1 MSGKVIIEVTRGALA
16 GKKYEYEGV
25 EHIFVGRQEDCGI
38 VLPEKTVSRYHCLLE
53 IAPPDVK
60 LQDFGSLNGTFLNE
74 EKIGQRERS
83 QSWEEG
89 RALRHDEYSLKD
101 GDVLRLGK
109 QCELLCRIEAPEL
122 CALCGAELPENAVN
136 PVSSGTLPEGDAGM
150 YYSHDG
156 KRICENCYLEAEK
169 QRLME
174 LMAQLEAKKQA
185 ELEAQ
190 KQAKREA
197 ERKEKERIAKEKAEQ
212 ERIAKEKAKQERL
225 AKEKAEKLKE
235 EQRRKEEENRRKEA
249 ERLAREKAEREK
261 KAAEEA
267 ARRKEAERLQ
277 ALLEAE
283 KKKQKK
289 CAQCGKT
296 FIPKASDQ
304 TLCSDC
310 INKRDEAEVILKA
323 LLEAMIGGANQPAT
337 PSPVAGYEKVQRLG
351 RGGMGEVWKVRETKT
366 GKYYALKTMLPQVAV
381 NEQAKTLFLRE
392 AKVSEQLD
400 HKNVV
405 RTYKSGCANG
415 VFYILMDLCEG
426 GSVDSLM
433 AKHGGKLPL
442 ELATNIT
449 LQVLSGLDYVHNVK
463 VDVDIK
469 KGIFNATK
477 EVEATGLVHRD
488 FKPGN
493 IFLADNSDH
502 PVAKVADFGMA
513 KAFETAGMSKVTKD
527 GNAMGTPQFMPRQQA
542 VNFRYSKP
550 DVDVW
555 AAAASYYNMLTGQ
568 FPRDFTS
575 GKNPCM
581 VLMTGGI
588 VPIRQ
593 RDSSIPVKLAAV
605 IDRALQE
612 VPEIGYKSAA
622 TFRRDIIAALPEQVK
637 KAVRGVL

>member
-25 EHIFVGRQEDCGI
+25 EHIYVGRQDDCGI

-74 EKIGQRERS
+74 EKIGQRERT
-83 QSWEEG
+83 QTWEEG
-89 RALRHDEYSLKD
+89 RALRHDEYTIKD

-122 CALCGAELPENAVN
+122 CAVCGAVLPENAVN
-136 PVSSGTLPEGDAGM
+136 PISSGTLPDGDAGL
-150 YYSHDG
+150 YYSPTG
-156 KRICENCYLEAEK
+156 ERICENCYLEAEK

-174 LMAQLEAKKQA
+174 L
-185 ELEAQ
+185 LEAQ
-190 KQAKREA
+190 KQAQLEA
-197 ERKEKERIAKEKAEQ
+197 ERKEKERIAREKAEQ

-225 AKEKAEKLKE
+225 AKEKAAKLAE
-235 EQRRKEEENRRKEA
+235 EQRRKEEENQRKEA

-267 ARRKEAERLQ
+267 AKREEAKRKEAERLQ

-289 CAQCGKT
+289 CAQCGKM
-296 FIPKASDQ
+296 FIPKSSDQ
-304 TLCSDC
+304 TLCPDC
-310 INKRDEAEVILKA
+310 VNKRDEAEIILKA
-323 LLEAMIGGANQPAT
+323 LLEAMIGGAAQSAE
-337 PSPVAGYEKVQRLG
+337 PSPVEGYEKVQRLG
-351 RGGMGEVWKVRETKT
+351 RGGMGEVWKVREKKT
-366 GKYYALKTMLPQVAV
+366 GKYFALKTMLPQMAV

-426 GSVDSLM
+426 GSVDGLM
-433 AKHGGKLPL
+433 AKHGGKLCL
-442 ELATNIT
+442 EQATLIT
-449 LQVLSGLDYVHNVK
+449 LQVLDGLEYVHNVK

-469 KGIFNATK
+469 KGLFNSTK
-477 EVEATGLVHRD
+477 EVEAHGLVHRD

-493 IFLADNSDH
+493 IFLADNTDY

-527 GNAMGTPQFMPRQQA
+527 GSAMGTPQFMPRQQA
-542 VNFRYSKP
+542 VNFRYSEP

-568 FPRDFTS
+568 FPRDFTP

-593 RDSSIPVKLAAV
+593 RDQSIPPKLAAV

-612 VPEIGYKSAA
+612 FPEIGYKSAA
-622 TFRRDIIAALPEQVK
+622 TLRRDIIAALPEQVK
-637 KAVRGVL
+637 KAVLGVLK

>member
-25 EHIFVGRQEDCGI
+25 EHIYVGRQDDCGI
-38 VLPEKTVSRYHCLLE
+38 VLPEKTVSRYHCLLQ

-74 EKIGQRERS
+74 EKIGQRERT
-83 QSWEEG
+83 QTWEEG
-89 RALRHDEYSLKD
+89 RALRHDEYTIKD

-122 CALCGAELPENAVN
+122 CAVCGAVLPENAVN
-136 PVSSGTLPEGDAGM
+136 PISSGTLPDGDAGL
-150 YYSHDG
+150 YYSPTG
-156 KRICENCYLEAEK
+156 ERICENCYLEAEK

-174 LMAQLEAKKQA
+174 L
-185 ELEAQ
+185 LEAQ
-190 KQAKREA
+190 KQAQLEA
-197 ERKEKERIAKEKAEQ
+197 ERKEKERIAREKAEQ

-225 AKEKAEKLKE
+225 AKEKAAKLAE
-235 EQRRKEEENRRKEA
+235 EQRRKEEENQRKEA

-267 ARRKEAERLQ
+267 AKREEAKRKEAERLQ

-289 CAQCGKT
+289 CAQCGKM
-296 FIPKASDQ
+296 FIPKSSDQ
-304 TLCSDC
+304 TLCPDC
-310 INKRDEAEVILKA
+310 VNKRDEAEVILKA
-323 LLEAMIGGANQPAT
+323 LLEAMIGGAAQSAE
-337 PSPVAGYEKVQRLG
+337 PSPVEGYEKVQRLG
-351 RGGMGEVWKVRETKT
+351 RGGMGEVWKVREKKT
-366 GKYYALKTMLPQVAV
+366 GKYFALKTMLPQMAV

-426 GSVDSLM
+426 GSVDGLM
-433 AKHGGKLPL
+433 AKHGGKLCL
-442 ELATNIT
+442 EQATLIT
-449 LQVLSGLDYVHNVK
+449 LQVLDGLEYVHNVK
-463 VDVDIK
+463 VDVDVK
-469 KGIFNATK
+469 KGLFNATK

-493 IFLADNSDH
+493 IFLADNTDY

-527 GNAMGTPQFMPRQQA
+527 GSAMGTPQFMPRQQA
-542 VNFRYSKP
+542 VNFRYSEP

-568 FPRDFTS
+568 FPRDFTP

-593 RDSSIPVKLAAV
+593 RDQSIPPKLAAV

-637 KAVRGVL
+637 KAVLGVLK

>member
-1 MSGKVIIEVTRGALA
+1 MSGKVIIEITRGALA

-25 EHIFVGRQEDCGI
+25 EHIYVGRQDDCGI
-38 VLPEKTVSRYHCLLE
+38 VLPEKTVSRYHCLLQ

-74 EKIGQRERS
+74 EKIGQRERT
-83 QSWEEG
+83 QTWEEG
-89 RALRHDEYSLKD
+89 RALRHDEYTIKD

-122 CALCGAELPENAVN
+122 CAVCGAVLPENAVN
-136 PVSSGTLPEGDAGM
+136 PISSGTLPDGDAGL
-150 YYSHDG
+150 YYSPTG
-156 KRICENCYLEAEK
+156 ERICENCYLEAEK

-174 LMAQLEAKKQA
+174 L
-185 ELEAQ
+185 LEAQ
-190 KQAKREA
+190 KQAQLEA
-197 ERKEKERIAKEKAEQ
+197 ERKEKERIAREKAEQ

-225 AKEKAEKLKE
+225 AKEKAAKLAE
-235 EQRRKEEENRRKEA
+235 EQRRKEEENQRKEA

-267 ARRKEAERLQ
+267 AKREEAKRKEAERLQ

-289 CAQCGKT
+289 CAQCGKM
-296 FIPKASDQ
+296 FIPKSSDQ
-304 TLCSDC
+304 TLCPDC
-310 INKRDEAEVILKA
+310 VNKRDEAEIILKA
-323 LLEAMIGGANQPAT
+323 LLEAMIGGAAQSAE
-337 PSPVAGYEKVQRLG
+337 PSPVEGYEKVQRLG
-351 RGGMGEVWKVRETKT
+351 RGGMGEVWKVREKKT
-366 GKYYALKTMLPQVAV
+366 GKYFALKTMLPQMAV

-433 AKHGGKLPL
+433 AKHGGKLCL
-442 ELATNIT
+442 EQATLIT
-449 LQVLSGLDYVHNVK
+449 LQVLDGLEYVHNVK

-469 KGIFNATK
+469 KGLFNSTK
-477 EVEATGLVHRD
+477 EVEAHGLVHRD

-493 IFLADNSDH
+493 IFLADNTDY

-527 GNAMGTPQFMPRQQA
+527 GSAMGTPQFMPRQQA
-542 VNFRYSKP
+542 VNFRYSEP

-568 FPRDFTS
+568 FPRDFAP

-593 RDSSIPVKLAAV
+593 RDQSIPPTLAAV

-637 KAVRGVL
+637 KAVLGVLK

>member
-1 MSGKVIIEVTRGALA
+1 MSGKVIIEITRGALA

-74 EKIGQRERS
+74 EKIGQRERT
-83 QSWEEG
+83 QTWEEG
-89 RALRHDEYSLKD
+89 RALRHDEYTIKN

-122 CALCGAELPENAVN
+122 CAVCGVVLPENAAS
-136 PVSSGTLPEGDAGM
+136 PISSGTLPDGDAGL
-150 YYSHDG
+150 YYSPTG
-156 KRICENCYLEAEK
+156 ERICENCYLEAEK

-174 LMAQLEAKKQA
+174 L
-185 ELEAQ
+185 LEAQ
-190 KQAKREA
+190 KQAQLEA
-197 ERKEKERIAKEKAEQ
+197 ERKEKERIAREKAEQ

-225 AKEKAEKLKE
+225 AKEKAAKLAE
-235 EQRRKEEENRRKEA
+235 EQRRKEEENQRKEA

-267 ARRKEAERLQ
+267 AKREEAKRKEAERLQ
-277 ALLEAE
+277 ALLETE

-296 FIPKASDQ
+296 FIPKSSDQ
-304 TLCSDC
+304 TLCPDC
-310 INKRDEAEVILKA
+310 VNKRDEAEIILKA
-323 LLEAMIGGANQPAT
+323 LLEAMIGGAAQSAE
-337 PSPVAGYEKVQRLG
+337 PSPVEGYEKVQRLG
-351 RGGMGEVWKVRETKT
+351 RGGMGEVWKVREKKT
-366 GKYYALKTMLPQVAV
+366 GKYFALKTMLPQMAV

-426 GSVDSLM
+426 GSVDGLM
-433 AKHGGKLPL
+433 AKHGGKLCL
-442 ELATNIT
+442 EQATLIT
-449 LQVLSGLDYVHNVK
+449 LQVLDGLEYVHNVK

-469 KGIFNATK
+469 KGLFNATK
-477 EVEATGLVHRD
+477 EVEAYGLVHRD

-493 IFLADNSDH
+493 IFLADNTDY

-527 GNAMGTPQFMPRQQA
+527 GSAMGTPQFMPRQQA
-542 VNFRYSKP
+542 VNFRYSEP

-568 FPRDFTS
+568 FPRDFTP

-593 RDSSIPVKLAAV
+593 RDQSIPPKLAAV

-637 KAVRGVL
+637 KAVLGVLK